1 MHVFARTTYNQ
12 IYSAKKKKRPPPEG
26 QVSGWTCRTCVQNLR
41 VLSLKNGVDI
51 LTFVRKPFEIYVV
64 ARNYLVLMLDL
75 SFCVMFHLIFSIG
88 RSDLRMLRET
98 FYRQACV
105 GVDAVASF
113 TKKNGGKK
121 FLLRK
126 HLTIF
131 GICDGLCGR
140 WGYIF
145 AAGANPSSCYRK
157 VAMSHSFTCSR
168 GII

>member
-1 MHVFARTTYNQ
+1 MPRKTAKEAWRPKCAAPRLVYDSALFFEIFMHVFARTTYNQ

-113 TKKNGGKK
+113 TKKKWGKK
-121 FLLRK
+121 VFATETPDHFW
-126 HLTIF
+126 HL
-131 GICDGLCGR
+131 
-140 WGYIF
+140 
-145 AAGANPSSCYRK
+145 
-157 VAMSHSFTCSR
+157 
-168 GII
+168 